1 MPKILGAVLAFVMA
15 AAGAHAAAAKPAQVL
30 VIASLHGLHAKTP
43 TYTYDDLYKIVRDFH
58 PDFIGVEMRQEDLP
72 RGEDYQ
78 RRNYPKEMVDLA
90 HEFAPNA
97 YGFDWLGDDIAG
109 AAVPDDWWKV
119 NSPIKKLERALDAD
133 TKYQDAQLDAI
144 QAQQLAILKD
154 ATPASLNDG
163 RYDRAAE
170 AYYKRLA
177 EVLNG
182 SPYEALPKFYAERDG
197 RIAGNI
203 VALTAAHPGA
213 RLVFVL
219 GADHHG
225 PAVKRIKEKLGDRA
239 VLVPVP

>member
-1 MPKILGAVLAFVMA
+1 MP
-15 AAGAHAAAAKPAQVL
+15 
-30 VIASLHGLHAKTP
+30 KTP

-154 ATPASLNDG
+154 ATPASSMT
-163 RYDRAAE
+163 AATT
-170 AYYKRLA
+170 ARRRPTTS
-177 EVLNG
+177 V
-182 SPYEALPKFYAERDG
+182 LPKCSTDRLTRRCRSSMPSVTGASPAISSPSPR
-197 RIAGNI
+197 RIR
-203 VALTAAHPGA
+203 A
-213 RLVFVL
+213 RAWCLFL